1 MLQFLGIHK
10 FSIMSHSNKSVDGF
24 HHEWLHIDGVRIAL
38 GGVASV
44 TYQVKLT
51 ISSLD
56 INSYF

>member
-1 MLQFLGIHK
+1 
-10 FSIMSHSNKSVDGF
+10 MSHSNKSVDGF
-24 HHEWLHIDGVRIAL
+24 HNEWLHIDGVRIAL

-44 TYQVKLT
+44 TYQMKLT